1 MCSPASF
8 VVTKENVY
16 WSKKTDSHEDIIKE
30 FKLVEMDGSD
40 TPLFVRVEVTPPNG
54 DMTIDLD
61 KWVYK
66 LDQDI
71 EPRWYKAEKI
81 EARTRTALKE
91 WADARRFVSRDAGKI
106 TDTYVYLWG
115 SSKVVARGSSK
126 VEAWGSS
133 TVVALEHGV
142 YFRNGEIHAVKGK
155 WKFIEE
161 EE

>member
-1 MCSPASF
+1 MCTPASF
-8 VVTKENVY
+8 VVTENNVY

-61 KWVYK
+61 KWIYK

-71 EPRWYKAEKI
+71 KPRWYKAEKI
-81 EARTRTALKE
+81 EERTRTALKE
-91 WADARRFVSRDAGKI
+91 WADARRFVSGTVESLKDGLFYVSGNATVKSVYGNATVKKISDKATYKKNGK
-106 TDTYVYLWG
+106 
-115 SSKVVARGSSK
+115 
-126 VEAWGSS
+126 
-133 TVVALEHGV
+133 
-142 YFRNGEIHAVKGK
+142 IHAVKGA

-161 EE
+161 